1 MLSGA
6 KVKRLWRGPSF
17 FLLIWLVRINRGE
30 RSRTWIRSWRQR
42 LGVQVVNDHGT
53 AAPGLSPSVHT
64 RSQPN
69 LSPQKMKV
77 DKIKRSSLAL
87 LLVSSVLSLTSAFAA
102 DSGKKLVVGF
112 SQVGAESG
120 WRTANT
126 ESIKSE
132 AEKRGIDLR
141 FSDAQQKQENQI
153 KAIRSFI
160 AQGVDVIAFS
170 PVVETGF
177 EPVLQEAKKA
187 GIPVVLSDRA
197 VKVSDPNLY
206 ACFLGSDFV
215 EEGRRAA
222 NEVVKLTGGKGN
234 IAELVG
240 TVGSAPAIDRKK
252 GFEEVLAKYPDLKI
266 IMSQSGD
273 FTRAKGK
280 EVMEAF
286 LKSPQGKDINVLFAH
301 NDDMALG
308 AIQAMEEAG
317 IKPGVDIK
325 IVSIDGVRGAFEAMK
340 DGKLNVTVECN
351 PLLGPQLFDLVQ
363 KVANK
368 EEVPKRV
375 VSQEGVYEQSQ
386 AATELPN
393 RKY

>member
-1 MLSGA
+1 MCAGSVA
-6 KVKRLWRGPSF
+6 
-17 FLLIWLVRINRGE
+17 
-30 RSRTWIRSWRQR
+30 RTFADD
-42 LGVQVVNDHGT
+42 N
-53 AAPGLSPSVHT
+53 
-64 RSQPN
+64 QP
-69 LSPQKMKV
+69 K
-77 DKIKRSSLAL
+77 
-87 LLVSSVLSLTSAFAA
+87 
-102 DSGKKLVVGF
+102 KKLVVGF

-126 ESIKSE
+126 DSIKSE
-132 AEKRGIDLR
+132 AAKRGIDLR
-141 FSDAQQKQENQI
+141 FSDAQQKEENQI

-160 AQGVDVIAFS
+160 AEGVDVIAFS

-197 VKVSDPNLY
+197 VKVSDPSLY
-206 ACFLGSDFV
+206 ACFIGSDFI
-215 EEGRRAA
+215 EEGRRAGKEA
-222 NEVVKLTGGKGN
+222 VKLTDGKAN

-252 GFEEVLAKYPDLKI
+252 GFEEVLADHPDMKI

-286 LKSPQGKDINVLFAH
+286 LKAPNAKDINLLFAH

-351 PLLGPQLFDLVQ
+351 PLLGPQLFDLIEA
-363 KVANK
+363 VAAGK
-368 EEVPKRV
+368 PVPTRV
-375 VSQEGVYEQSQ
+375 VTQEGVYEQSQ
-386 AATELPN
+386 AAAELPN

>member
-1 MLSGA
+1 MKSLYSIARRNPVSALTTLAVLGLISTSG
-6 KVKRLWRGPSF
+6 
-17 FLLIWLVRINRGE
+17 
-30 RSRTWIRSWRQR
+30 
-42 LGVQVVNDHGT
+42 
-53 AAPGLSPSVHT
+53 
-64 RSQPN
+64 
-69 LSPQKMKV
+69 
-77 DKIKRSSLAL
+77 
-87 LLVSSVLSLTSAFAA
+87 FAA
-102 DSGKKLVVGF
+102 DKKLVVGF

-132 AEKRGIDLR
+132 AAKRGIDLR
-141 FSDAQQKQENQI
+141 FSDAQQKEENQI

-197 VKVSDPNLY
+197 VKVSDPTLY
-206 ACFLGSDFV
+206 KCFLGSDFI
-215 EEGRRAA
+215 EEGKRAG
-222 NEVVKLTGGKGN
+222 NEAIKLTDGKAG

-240 TVGSAPAIDRKK
+240 TVGAAPAIDRAK
-252 GFEEVLAKYPDLKI
+252 GFREAIASHPDMKI
-266 IMSQSGD
+266 LLSQSGD

-286 LKSPQGKDINVLFAH
+286 LKSPQAKDITLLFAH

-317 IKPGVDIK
+317 IKPGQDIK
-325 IVSIDGVRGAFEAMK
+325 IVSIDGVKGAFEAMK

-351 PLLGPQLFDLVQ
+351 PLLGPQLFDIIE
-363 KVANK
+363 KVAK
-368 EEVPKRV
+368 GESVPARV
-375 VSQEGVYEQSQ
+375 VSQEGVYEQAQ
-386 AATELPN
+386 AAEELPK
-393 RKY
+393 RQY

>member
-1 MLSGA
+1 MKNINVLNRSI
-6 KVKRLWRGPSF
+6 S
-17 FLLIWLVRINRGE
+17 LI
-30 RSRTWIRSWRQR
+30 
-42 LGVQVVNDHGT
+42 
-53 AAPGLSPSVHT
+53 GLSAV
-64 RSQPN
+64 
-69 LSPQKMKV
+69 
-77 DKIKRSSLAL
+77 LAGT
-87 LLVSSVLSLTSAFAA
+87 VAATFAA
-102 DSGKKLVVGF
+102 DKKLVVGF

-126 ESIKSE
+126 DSIKAE
-132 AEKRGIDLR
+132 AAKRGIDLR
-141 FSDAQQKQENQI
+141 FSDAQQKEENQI

-160 AQGVDVIAFS
+160 AEGVDVIAFS

-197 VKVSDPNLY
+197 VKVSDPSLY
-206 ACFLGSDFV
+206 VSFLGSDFI
-215 EEGRRAA
+215 EEGRRAGNA
-222 NEVVKLTGGKGN
+222 AVKLTDGKAN

-252 GFEEVLAKYPDLKI
+252 GFEEVLATHPDMKI

-286 LKSPQGKDINVLFAH
+286 LKAPNAKDINLLFAH

-325 IVSIDGVRGAFEAMK
+325 IVSIDGVRGAF
-340 DGKLNVTVECN
+340 
-351 PLLGPQLFDLVQ
+351 
-363 KVANK
+363 
-368 EEVPKRV
+368 
-375 VSQEGVYEQSQ
+375 
-386 AATELPN
+386 
-393 RKY
+393 

>member
-1 MLSGA
+1 LFPVLPAFPALSGFSSVNVH
-6 KVKRLWRGPSF
+6 VKTSPHPNKILIFSLKDGIPKTANPSSKLYLQTFSRRL
-17 FLLIWLVRINRGE
+17 
-30 RSRTWIRSWRQR
+30 T
-42 LGVQVVNDHGT
+42 
-53 AAPGLSPSVHT
+53 
-64 RSQPN
+64 
-69 LSPQKMKV
+69 PQFIMK
-77 DKIKRSSLAL
+77 SLYSLARANP
-87 LLVSSVLSLTSAFAA
+87 VSALTTLAILGLTTSGFAA
-102 DSGKKLVVGF
+102 DKKLVVGF

-132 AEKRGIDLR
+132 AAKRGIDLR
-141 FSDAQQKQENQI
+141 FSDAQQKEENQI

-197 VKVSDPNLY
+197 VKVSDPSLY
-206 ACFLGSDFV
+206 KCFLGSDFI
-215 EEGRRAA
+215 EEGKRAG
-222 NEVVKLTGGKGN
+222 NEAIKLTDGKAG

-240 TVGSAPAIDRKK
+240 TVGAAPAIDRAK
-252 GFEEVLAKYPDLKI
+252 GFREAIASHPDMKI
-266 IMSQSGD
+266 ILSQSGD

-286 LKSPQGKDINVLFAH
+286 LKSPEAKQITLLFAH

-317 IKPGVDIK
+317 IKPGQDIK
-325 IVSIDGVRGAFEAMK
+325 IVSIDGVKGAFEAMK

-351 PLLGPQLFDLVQ
+351 PLLGPQLFDIIE
-363 KVANK
+363 KVAK
-368 EEVPKRV
+368 GEPVPARV
-375 VSQEGVYEQSQ
+375 VSQEGVYEQAQ
-386 AATELPN
+386 AAEELPK
-393 RKY
+393 RQY